1 MCLVQNLYIT
11 NVRKVVVM
19 GLPPIGCAPYYLWLY
34 GSISGTCNEI
44 INNMILEFNY
54 AMRYIVQELNK
65 ELTDFNIIFCDAY
78 DGSTQILKNFRHFG
92 EIFYPIKKLI
102 LLNLHCILSHDK
114 YSFFLC

>member
-1 MCLVQNLYIT
+1 
-11 NVRKVVVM
+11 
-19 GLPPIGCAPYYLWLY
+19 
-34 GSISGTCNEI
+34 
-44 INNMILEFNY
+44 MILEFNY